1 MTIYDISYPHDL
13 RVPMGKPSM
22 TTEEVDAYFADPGAD
37 DDMKRLLLLDVQRR
51 GYEPKLQ
58 G

>member
-22 TTEEVDAYFADPGAD
+22 TTEELDAYFGDPGVD
-37 DDMKRLLLLDVQRR
+37 DDMKRLLLLDVQHQ
-51 GYEPKLQ
+51 GYKQAPQ

>member
-22 TTEEVDAYFADPGAD
+22 TTEELDAFLADPGAD
-37 DDMKRLLLLDVQRR
+37 DDMKRHLLLDVQQQ
-51 GYEPKLQ
+51 GYEPKPRR
-58 G
+58 